1 MGSFLLEIKFQ
12 LALQFDTEDLGPKLG
27 FVNIEKVTKFGL
39 LPPQGVVVM
48 GKWVIYMPV
57 L

>member
-1 MGSFLLEIKFQ
+1 MMANIW
-12 LALQFDTEDLGPKLG
+12 QFDTEDLGPKLG

>member
-1 MGSFLLEIKFQ
+1 MHRQMASIW
-12 LALQFDTEDLGPKLG
+12 QFDTEDLGPKLS
-27 FVNIEKVTKFGL
+27 FVNTEKITNFSL

-48 GKWVIYMPV
+48 GKWVIYMTV

>member
-1 MGSFLLEIKFQ
+1 MASIW
-12 LALQFDTEDLGPKLG
+12 QFDIEDLGPKLG
-27 FVNIEKVTKFGL
+27 FVNIEKVTKFSL
-39 LPPQGVVVM
+39 LPPQGVVMM